1 MQLQYKTDMPDCK
14 QYFMLFESTG
24 WNEEYMLSKEE
35 LYATLEKSYYNVSV
49 YDEGKLI
56 GFGRVISD
64 GILHAMIYEMIIY
77 PEYQGKGIGKE
88 ILSMLVEKCKT
99 NNIRDIQLFCAKGKR
114 KFYEKYGFVARPDDG
129 PGMELRNKFLRN
141 KG

>member
-14 QYFMLFESTG
+14 QYFLLFESTG

-35 LYATLEKSYYNVSV
+35 LYSTLEKSYYNVSV

-64 GILHAMIYEMIIY
+64 GILTRH
-77 PEYQGKGIGKE
+77 
-88 ILSMLVEKCKT
+88 
-99 NNIRDIQLFCAKGKR
+99 D
-114 KFYEKYGFVARPDDG
+114 
-129 PGMELRNKFLRN
+129 LRNDYLSRISR
-141 KG
+141 KGNW